1 MTISNFSSFF
11 TCSSFPICLPS
22 IRSHNLI
29 LYRRA
34 GSSTFISEPYYR
46 EYFAGG
52 DGGQGYAP
60 SRTIY
65 GDAAEGPP
73 TQSPYEGRYAPH
85 AKSTP
90 VYTKTV
96 TAAGLT
102 VDLPS
107 PDSGIGADAITPRD
121 QNNIQQVNSLF
132 ALYYYCFFVFF
143 LVCC

>member
-1 MTISNFSSFF
+1 MIEES
-11 TCSSFPICLPS
+11 CI
-22 IRSHNLI
+22 LI
-29 LYRRA
+29 WVFILFYFELTHMRNIHANSA
-34 GSSTFISEPYYR
+34 GGSTFISEPYYR

-52 DGGQGYAP
+52 DGSAQGYTP

-65 GDAAEGPP
+65 GDTAEGPS
-73 TQSPYEGRYAPH
+73 QSAYEGRYTTH
-85 AKSTP
+85 SKSTL

-121 QNNIQQVNSLF
+121 QNNIQQVNCYSITISRL
-132 ALYYYCFFVFF
+132 LQ
-143 LVCC
+143 